1 MLRTW
6 FAAACFLVPRVAF
19 AQDCPPLTDSVVVVG
34 STALRTL
41 VRELAKILA
50 AAEPSSSPPLVYAGL
65 GSCAGVEA
73 MVRGTPLTLETLTY
87 WDGTGAELTCAPAA
101 EVRPD
106 VGISDVFASS
116 CLSLPNGLPSNL
128 EDFLGPV
135 QSMVFAVPQGS
146 TQVTISAEA
155 AYAIYGFGSE
165 SRVAPWHDAEFIF
178 QRSPDSGTQAMVAS
192 AIGVP
197 STRWRGTPTTG
208 SSDMLAKLVGIP
220 ANKAENTIGILGSAH
235 QEQNRATLRALAYQH
250 FGDTCAVLPNRT
262 ARSNEKAN
270 VRSGDYEIWGPLHLL
285 TTVDENQRPTNPRA
299 EAVVHYII
307 GTLAPPSGLD
317 LITLQA
323 AEQLIPQCAMQV
335 TRTIELGPA
344 LPFTPE
350 QPCGC
355 AYEEAAN
362 GTTACVPCQNTTQ
375 CAKSQICSFGYCE
388 SIAIPEDERS
398 ESASLPSGTP
408 STPAK

>member
-6 FAAACFLVPRVAF
+6 LALACFLTSRFAF

-50 AAEPSSSPPLVYAGL
+50 AAAPTASPPLVYAGL

-87 WDGTGAELTCAPAA
+87 WDATGGESTCVPGSATS
-101 EVRPD
+101 PD

-146 TQVTISAEA
+146 TQMTISAEA
-155 AYAIYGFGSE
+155 AYAIYGFGAE
-165 SRVAPWHDAEFIF
+165 SQVAPWTEAEFIF

-235 QEQNRATLRALAYQH
+235 LEQNRATLRALAYQH

-285 TTVDENQRPTNPRA
+285 STVDANRRPTNPQA
-299 EAVVHYII
+299 EAIIHYII
-307 GTLAPPSGLD
+307 GTLQPPSGLD

-323 AEQLIPQCAMQV
+323 EEQLIPQCAMQV

-362 GTTACVPCQNTTQ
+362 GATECVACQNTTQ
-375 CAKSQICSFGYCE
+375 CEKGQLCSFGYCE
-388 SIAIPEDERS
+388 NVGSSEDPEPS
-398 ESASLPSGTP
+398 ETASLPSGTR
-408 STPAK
+408 